1 MALNCTARALVAAQV
16 RTMRVVG
23 TLNSR
28 AFAFTE
34 SMTSAKSISLRNRRL
49 STSIVT
55 ASAETE
61 VAGKQSI

>member
-16 RTMRVVG
+16 RTLRAVG
-23 TLNSR
+23 TFNNRTL
-28 AFAFTE
+28 AFTE
-34 SMTSAKSISLRNRRL
+34 SFGSAKAIALRNRRL

-61 VAGKQSI
+61 VAGKCI